1 MISIMDKQDII
12 LMYIR
17 DQKSKRSIARET
29 GFARKTVDK
38 YINEYEKQLVE
49 LGIDPQDKIKRQELI
64 KELTDK
70 PTYKSSPR
78 TKPVATEKLIKRVQF
93 FLDEN
98 KRKRLTGLS
107 KQQKKKKDIYETL
120 VEEGFN
126 VSYTTVL
133 RIANKLEATAHEAYI
148 RQEYV
153 PGNVVEFDWGTVK
166 IRING
171 GAIREYQMAVFTAPY
186 SNLRWAKLFP
196 KQDSQCFVESHSD
209 FFEYV
214 GGSFAQVVYDN
225 MRVAVRKFISKNE
238 KEPTEELLRL
248 SLYYRY
254 KFRFCNIRAGNEK
267 GHVERSVEVIR
278 RKAFSNRD
286 TFASLDEANEYLL
299 KTCESLN
306 NKVYFGK
313 TKSPYELFQEEKTTL
328 LPTLGK
334 YEAAKMELLRVDKYS
349 TIMVDSCHYSV
360 PDRFVNKI
368 VKCKIYSNDIIIYFE
383 DEKLAHHKKNPGRH
397 QWIININH
405 YLTTLFR
412 KPHALVNSSAFNQL
426 EDNLKKLYEQYFFG
440 KDKEFIQ
447 LLDLVGKVGIDKVK
461 KSISIINNS
470 TPTSVTLDKIKF
482 ICERNNDMEFYK
494 EYFKDKDS
502 EIINNSLN
510 MLNDYADMLSER
522 KGDIS

>member
-1 MISIMDKQDII
+1 MISIVDKQDII

-78 TKPVATEKLIKRVQF
+78 FKPVVTEKLIERIKF
-93 FLDEN
+93 YLEEN

-107 KQQKKKKDIYETL
+107 KQQKKKKDIYEAL
-120 VEEGFN
+120 LEEGFN

-133 RIANKLEATAHEAYI
+133 RVANKLEAKAHEAYI

-166 IRING
+166 IHVNG
-171 GAIREYQMAVFTAPY
+171 GALREYQMAVFTSAY

-225 MRVAVRKFISKNE
+225 MRVAVRKFISKTE

-254 KFRFCNIRAGNEK
+254 KFRFCNVRSGNEK
-267 GHVERSVEVIR
+267 GHVERSVEVVR
-278 RKAFSNRD
+278 RKAFSKKD

-299 KTCESLN
+299 NVCEGLN
-306 NKVYFGK
+306 NKTTLGK
-313 TKSPYELFQEEKTTL
+313 DKSPYELFLEEKPTL

-334 YEAAKMELLRVDKYS
+334 YEAARMELLRVDKYS

-360 PDRFVNKI
+360 PDRLVNKI
-368 VKCKIYSNDIIIYFE
+368 VKCKIYSNDIIVYFD
-383 DEKLAHHKKNPGRH
+383 DEKVVHHKKNPGRH
-397 QWIININH
+397 QWIIDINH

-412 KPHALVNSSAFNQL
+412 KPHALVTSSAFNQL
-426 EDNLKKLYEQYFFG
+426 EEKLKNLYEKYFFG
-440 KDKEFIQ
+440 KDKEFIR
-447 LLDLVGKVGIDKVK
+447 LLDLIGKVGIEKVE
-461 KSISIINNS
+461 KSISIVSNS
-470 TPTSVTLDKIKF
+470 TPTSVTLDKIEF
-482 ICERNNDMEFYK
+482 ICQRNNDMEFYK
-494 EYFKDKDS
+494 QYFKDKDS
-502 EIINNSLN
+502 EIINNSLH
-510 MLNDYADMLSER
+510 MLSDYANLLSER